1 MDRPA
6 SALVSPINEDPSQLT
21 NTAPIRRM
29 TSLTES
35 RNIERVTAIFAERYG
50 FTPPG
55 RFVAEFIDFV
65 EALTDGQQ

>member
-1 MDRPA
+1 MDRPETVYLA
-6 SALVSPINEDPSQLT
+6 PINEDLTRLT
-21 NTAPIRRM
+21 NTAPIRQM

-35 RNIERVTAIFAERYG
+35 RDIERVTAIFVERYG
-50 FTPPG
+50 FTPPA